1 MYFQFYKKSV
11 SKCMVVYTLYHVI
24 DERLYRLHVVDRLVG
39 DRHQNING
47 VQPRLVIGIK
57 FSIHDNLF
65 RKHVVVHGLGCRDRR
80 HREIEDRVI
89 HFYTLSLSRL
99 NCFNFLERRVE
110 PYRDAV
116 RVLDAA

>member
-1 MYFQFYKKSV
+1 
-11 SKCMVVYTLYHVI
+11 MVVYTLYHVV

-47 VQPRLVIGIK
+47 VQPRLVVGIK
-57 FSIHDNLF
+57 FGIHDNLF

-99 NCFNFLERRVE
+99 KRFNFLVIN
-110 PYRDAV
+110 V
-116 RVLDAA
+116 V

>member
-1 MYFQFYKKSV
+1 
-11 SKCMVVYTLYHVI
+11 MVVYTLYHVI

-39 DRHQNING
+39 DRHQNVNC
-47 VQPRLVIGIK
+47 VQPRLVRVNFHDK
-57 FSIHDNLF
+57 FF

-99 NCFNFLERRVE
+99 KRFNFLERRVE
-110 PYRDAV
+110 PYRNAV